1 MYRMSQK
8 MAVHDQ
14 HTRQR
19 RGVLFLVLT
28 IMVSLVLVIA
38 VSAASDSIEAYMG
51 ETITFHGVSYS
62 STTVYLFLTG
72 PNLPVNGVP
81 LDDIT
86 QRADQGAFTIIDVDS
101 DQQWSYRWD
110 TSRLH
115 NRLDYGTYTV
125 YVVTDPA
132 DRSQLAGHQF
142 STISVFLKNPG
153 LSSVSI
159 SGGTSYTLNPEDR
172 TSTPQRTAPPVTTL
186 PLATPTTSAIMVS
199 STLPTPPSPTPKSGV
214 CMAAMFVETG
224 IIIGGLA
231 ILFRRGS

>member
-19 RGVLFLVLT
+19 RGVLFLGLT

-51 ETITFHGVSYS
+51 ETIPFHGVSYS

-81 LDDIT
+81 LNDIT

-101 DQQWSYRWD
+101 DQQWSYRWG
-110 TSRLH
+110 H
-115 NRLDYGTYTV
+115 
-125 YVVTDPA
+125 VT
-132 DRSQLAGHQF
+132 
-142 STISVFLKNPG
+142 
-153 LSSVSI
+153 
-159 SGGTSYTLNPEDR
+159 
-172 TSTPQRTAPPVTTL
+172 
-186 PLATPTTSAIMVS
+186 
-199 STLPTPPSPTPKSGV
+199 
-214 CMAAMFVETG
+214 AA
-224 IIIGGLA
+224 
-231 ILFRRGS
+231 

>member
-1 MYRMSQK
+1 

-19 RGVLFLVLT
+19 RGVLFLVLAVM
-28 IMVSLVLVIA
+28 ISSCMVIA

-72 PNLPVNGVP
+72 QNLPVNGVP
-81 LDDIT
+81 LNDIT

-101 DQQWSYRWD
+101 DEQWSYRWD
-110 TSRLH
+110 TSQLH
-115 NRLDYGTYTV
+115 NRLDYGTYMV

-159 SGGTSYTLNPEDR
+159 SGGTSYTLNPQDR
-172 TSTPQRTAPPVTTL
+172 TSTPQRTAPPVTTP
-186 PLATPTTSAIMVS
+186 PLATPTTSAILVS
-199 STLPTPPSPTPKSGV
+199 STLPTPPSPAPESGV

-224 IIIGGLA
+224 SIIWGLA